1 MLIVLND
8 IISDVEANE
17 NNNKSNRVR
26 KLDISL
32 VFISQSYFE
41 ETKDKVTT

>member
-32 VFISQSYFE
+32 VFISQSYLK